1 MPTMWWGWKGKKLM
15 KYIDLPNSEI
25 VALIDEWIHSER
37 DRAIMKRRWIDGL
50 VFSKIAEEFDMSDKQ
65 VIRIVYQC
73 EERLFKHINLEKG
86 DDLK

>member
-1 MPTMWWGWKGKKLM
+1 MPTMWRRRKGKKLM

-65 VIRIVYQC
+65 VIRIVYRC

>member
-1 MPTMWWGWKGKKLM
+1 M

-73 EERLFKHINLEKG
+73 EERLFKHMNLKKG